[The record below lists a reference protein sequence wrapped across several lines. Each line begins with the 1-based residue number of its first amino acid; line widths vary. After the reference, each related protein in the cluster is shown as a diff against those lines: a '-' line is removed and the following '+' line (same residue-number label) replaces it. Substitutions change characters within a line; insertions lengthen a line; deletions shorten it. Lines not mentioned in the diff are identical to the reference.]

1 MEINSETLQY
11 DPGLRRPILS
21 YHPNVRDQV
30 RRAYLQNK
38 PCQPK
43 THAFPYTN
51 FGTKPRRFNPAWFT
65 QFPNWLEYSTSQ
77 DAAYC
82 LCCYLFKP
90 DIGDQSGGDTFVGV
104 GFKNWKCKKKLE
116 IHVGGPNSSH
126 NNVWR
131 NCEALLN
138 QKQHIET
145 VISKQTDQDRIDYRT
160 RLGASVGVSRILL
173 QQGLPFR
180 GHDESENSLNQGN
193 FLEILRWLRHY
204 NEGIKAVTLE
214 NAPENLKLTSPDIQK
229 DISSAISYE
238 IISAITSDINDSL
251 FSILVDES
259 RDKSSKEK
267 MAIVLRFVD
276 KGHVI
281 ERFVGIEHVADTKAS
296 SLKLAIDDFFS
307 RHGLSISK
315 LRGQGYDGASNMQGE
330 FNGLKALIL
339 NENESAFYVHCFAH
353 QLQLALVAVAK
364 KNSEIG
370 DLFTMVS
377 SVVNIVVASSKRRDI
392 LREKHAHVVLEALE
406 NNELSSGQ
414 GLNQETTLKRASDTR
429 WSSHYNCLISLA
441 HMFSSTI
448 EVLEIVR
455 KDGTSS
461 EQKFEAKVLLT
472 FIQSF
477 NFIFGLHL
485 MKKVLGITNDLSQ
498 ALQKKDQDIV
508 NAMNL
513 VNICKGRLQR
523 MRESGWES
531 LFDEVSSFCDKN
543 CIKIPSMDDIFTSGE
558 RPNRKA
564 HPITNVHHYRVDLFT
579 DVIDKQLTEL
589 NDRFTEK
596 NTELLLCV
604 ACLSPSNSFSA
615 FDKEKLMRLAQFYP
629 SDFSE
634 HDLELLKE
642 QLENYIWD
650 MTSNSEFADL
660 KGISDLAQKMV
671 GTKKDHTYPLVYLL
685 LTLAL
690 ILPVATAS
698 VERVFSAMN
707 IVKNTL
713 RNRMGDLWMNDCLVA
728 YIEKDIFNSI
738 EDEAIMQR
746 FQNMK
751 TRRGQLF

>member
-1 MEINSETLQY
+1 M
-11 DPGLRRPILS
+11 S
-21 YHPNVRDQV
+21 Y
-30 RRAYLQNK
+30 
-38 PCQPK
+38 
-43 THAFPYTN
+43 
-51 FGTKPRRFNPAWFT
+51 
-65 QFPNWLEYSTSQ
+65 
-77 DAAYC
+77 
-82 LCCYLFKP
+82 
-90 DIGDQSGGDTFVGV
+90 QSGGDTFVGV

-126 NNVWR
+126 NNAWR

-160 RLGASVGVSRILL
+160 RL
-173 QQGLPFR
+173 GLPFR

-204 NEGIKAVTLE
+204 NEGIKA
-214 NAPENLKLTSPDIQK
+214 

-259 RDKSSKEK
+259 RDKSSNEQ

-315 LRGQGYDGASNMQGE
+315 LRGQGYDGAN
-330 FNGLKALIL
+330 
-339 NENESAFYVHCFAH
+339 
-353 QLQLALVAVAK
+353 
-364 KNSEIG
+364 
-370 DLFTMVS
+370 LFTMVS

-448 EVLEIVR
+448 
-455 KDGTSS
+455 
-461 EQKFEAKVLLT
+461 
-472 FIQSF
+472 
-477 NFIFGLHL
+477 
-485 MKKVLGITNDLSQ
+485 
-498 ALQKKDQDIV
+498 
-508 NAMNL
+508 
-513 VNICKGRLQR
+513 
-523 MRESGWES
+523 
-531 LFDEVSSFCDKN
+531 
-543 CIKIPSMDDIFTSGE
+543 
-558 RPNRKA
+558 
-564 HPITNVHHYRVDLFT
+564 
-579 DVIDKQLTEL
+579 EL

-713 RNRMGDLWMNDCLVA
+713 RNRMAPLFHHKGSDHYM
-728 YIEKDIFNSI
+728 KK
-738 EDEAIMQR
+738 ED
-746 FQNMK
+746 
-751 TRRGQLF
+751 

>member
-1 MEINSETLQY
+1 MERYFKRKTQPEILEPSPKSPKNNESSSKQTCVDSMEINSETLQY
-11 DPGLRRPILS
+11 DPGLCTPILS

-116 IHVGGPNSSH
+116 IHVGRPNSSH
-126 NNVWR
+126 NSAWR

-193 FLEILRWLRHY
+193 FLEILRWLRHS

-214 NAPENLKLTSPDIQK
+214 NAPENLKLTSPDIQN
-229 DISSAISYE
+229 DISSSISYE

-259 RDKSSKEK
+259 RDKSSKEQ

-281 ERFVGIEHVADTKAS
+281 ERFVGIEHVVDTKAS

-315 LRGQGYDGASNMQGE
+315 LHGQGYDGVSNMQ
-330 FNGLKALIL
+330 
-339 NENESAFYVHCFAH
+339 
-353 QLQLALVAVAK
+353 ALVAVAK

-392 LREKHAHVVLEALE
+392 LREKHTHVVLEALE

-414 GLNQETTLKRASDTR
+414 GFGDHKRFIAG
-429 WSSHYNCLISLA
+429 I
-441 HMFSSTI
+441 
-448 EVLEIVR
+448 
-455 KDGTSS
+455 
-461 EQKFEAKVLLT
+461 AKEG
-472 FIQSF
+472 SRYCEC
-477 NFIFGLHL
+477 NE
-485 MKKVLGITNDLSQ
+485 LGQ
-498 ALQKKDQDIV
+498 Y
-508 NAMNL
+508 M
-513 VNICKGRLQR
+513 QR

-543 CIKIPSMDDIFTSGE
+543 RIKIPSMDDSFTSGE

-564 HPITNVHHYRVDLFT
+564 HPITNVHRYRVDLFT

-596 NTELLLCV
+596 NTKLLLCV
-604 ACLSPSNSFSA
+604 ACLSPINSFFA

-650 MTSNSEFADL
+650 MTSNSEFVDL

-738 EDEAIMQR
+738 EDEAIMQW

>member
-1 MEINSETLQY
+1 M
-11 DPGLRRPILS
+11 
-21 YHPNVRDQV
+21 
-30 RRAYLQNK
+30 
-38 PCQPK
+38 
-43 THAFPYTN
+43 
-51 FGTKPRRFNPAWFT
+51 
-65 QFPNWLEYSTSQ
+65 
-77 DAAYC
+77 
-82 LCCYLFKP
+82 
-90 DIGDQSGGDTFVGV
+90 
-104 GFKNWKCKKKLE
+104 
-116 IHVGGPNSSH
+116 HVGGPNSSH
-126 NNVWR
+126 NNAWR

-145 VISKQTDQDRIDYRT
+145 VISKQTNQDQIDYRT
-160 RLGASVGVSRILL
+160 QLGASIGVSRILF

-193 FLEILRWLRHY
+193 FLKILWWLRHY

-238 IISAITSDINDSL
+238 IINAITSDINDSL

-259 RDKSSKEK
+259 RDKSSKEQ
-267 MAIVLRFVD
+267 MAIVLRYVD

-315 LRGQGYDGASNMQGE
+315 LRGQGYDGASNMQ
-330 FNGLKALIL
+330 
-339 NENESAFYVHCFAH
+339 
-353 QLQLALVAVAK
+353 
-364 KNSEIG
+364 EIG

-377 SVVNIVVASSKRRDI
+377 SVVNVMVASSKRRDI

-414 GLNQETTLKRASDTR
+414 GLNQDTTLKR
-429 WSSHYNCLISLA
+429 
-441 HMFSSTI
+441 
-448 EVLEIVR
+448 
-455 KDGTSS
+455 
-461 EQKFEAKVLLT
+461 
-472 FIQSF
+472 
-477 NFIFGLHL
+477 
-485 MKKVLGITNDLSQ
+485 VLGITNDLSQ

-513 VNICKGRLQR
+513 INICKGRLQR

-543 CIKIPSMDDIFTSGE
+543 RIKIPSMDDIFTSGE

-579 DVIDKQLTEL
+579 DVIDEQLTQL

-604 ACLSPSNSFSA
+604 ACLSPN
-615 FDKEKLMRLAQFYP
+615 
-629 SDFSE
+629 
-634 HDLELLKE
+634 
-642 QLENYIWD
+642 
-650 MTSNSEFADL
+650 L

-713 RNRMGDLWMNDCLVA
+713 RNRMSDLWMNDCLVA

-738 EDEAIMQR
+738 EEEAIMQR

-751 TRRGQLF
+751 TRQGQLF

>member
-1 MEINSETLQY
+1 MERYFKRKTQPEILEPSPKSPKNNESSSRQTCVDSMEINSETLQY
-11 DPGLRRPILS
+11 DPGLRTPILS
-21 YHPNVRDQV
+21 YHPNVRD
-30 RRAYLQNK
+30 
-38 PCQPK
+38 
-43 THAFPYTN
+43 
-51 FGTKPRRFNPAWFT
+51 
-65 QFPNWLEYSTSQ
+65 Q

-126 NNVWR
+126 NNAWR

-145 VISKQTDQDRIDYRT
+145 IISKQTDQDRIDYRT
-160 RLGASVGVSRILL
+160 RLGASIGVSRILL

-193 FLEILRWLRHY
+193 FLEILRWLSHS

-214 NAPENLKLTSPDIQK
+214 NAPENLKLTSPDVQN
-229 DISSAISYE
+229 DISSSISYE
-238 IISAITSDINDSL
+238 IISAITCDINDSL

-259 RDKSSKEK
+259 RDKSSKEQ

-315 LRGQGYDGASNMQGE
+315 LHGQGYDGASNMQGE

-392 LREKHAHVVLEALE
+392 LREKHTHVVLEALE

-461 EQKFEAKVLLT
+461 EQKFEAK
-472 FIQSF
+472 
-477 NFIFGLHL
+477 
-485 MKKVLGITNDLSQ
+485 

-513 VNICKGRLQR
+513 VNKCKGRLQR
-523 MRESGWES
+523 M
-531 LFDEVSSFCDKN
+531 
-543 CIKIPSMDDIFTSGE
+543 
-558 RPNRKA
+558 
-564 HPITNVHHYRVDLFT
+564 
-579 DVIDKQLTEL
+579 
-589 NDRFTEK
+589 
-596 NTELLLCV
+596 
-604 ACLSPSNSFSA
+604 
-615 FDKEKLMRLAQFYP
+615 
-629 SDFSE
+629 
-634 HDLELLKE
+634 
-642 QLENYIWD
+642 
-650 MTSNSEFADL
+650 
-660 KGISDLAQKMV
+660 
-671 GTKKDHTYPLVYLL
+671 
-685 LTLAL
+685 
-690 ILPVATAS
+690 
-698 VERVFSAMN
+698 
-707 IVKNTL
+707 
-713 RNRMGDLWMNDCLVA
+713 
-728 YIEKDIFNSI
+728 
-738 EDEAIMQR
+738 
-746 FQNMK
+746 
-751 TRRGQLF
+751 

>member
-126 NNVWR
+126 NNAWR

-193 FLEILRWLRHY
+193 FLEILQWLRHY
-204 NEGIKAVTLE
+204 NNGIKVVTLE
-214 NAPENLKLTSPDIQK
+214 NALENLKLTSPDIQK

-259 RDKSSKEK
+259 RDKSSKEQ

-315 LRGQGYDGASNMQGE
+315 LHGQGYDGASNMQGE

-339 NENESAFYVHCFAH
+339 NENESAFNVHCFAH
-353 QLQLALVAVAK
+353 QLQLALVVVAK
-364 KNSEIG
+364 KNSEIR

-414 GLNQETTLKRASDTR
+414 
-429 WSSHYNCLISLA
+429 
-441 HMFSSTI
+441 

-455 KDGTSS
+455 KDGISS
-461 EQKFEAKVLLT
+461 EQKFEAR
-472 FIQSF
+472 
-477 NFIFGLHL
+477 
-485 MKKVLGITNDLSQ
+485 

-531 LFDEVSSFCDKN
+531 LFDEVSSF
-543 CIKIPSMDDIFTSGE
+543 
-558 RPNRKA
+558 
-564 HPITNVHHYRVDLFT
+564 Y
-579 DVIDKQLTEL
+579 KQLTEL

-698 VERVFSAMN
+698 IERVFSAMN
-707 IVKNTL
+707 IVKNSL

-738 EDEAIMQR
+738 EDETIMQR

>member
-1 MEINSETLQY
+1 MERYFKRKTQPEILEPSPKSPKNNESSSKQTCVDSMEINSETLQY

-65 QFPNWLEYSTSQ
+65 QFPNWLEYSTSH

-90 DIGDQSGGDTFVGV
+90 DIGDQSGGGDTFVGV

-116 IHVGGPNSSH
+116 IHVGGPHSSH
-126 NNVWR
+126 NNAWR

-180 GHDESENSLNQGN
+180 GHDESENSLNQGK
-193 FLEILRWLRHY
+193 FLEILRWLHHY

-238 IISAITSDINDSL
+238 IINAITSDINDSL

-259 RDKSSKEK
+259 RDKSSKEQ
-267 MAIVLRFVD
+267 MAIVLCFVD

-315 LRGQGYDGASNMQGE
+315 LCGQGYDGASNMQGE

-377 SVVNIVVASSKRRDI
+377 SVVNIMVASSKRRDI
-392 LREKHAHVVLEALE
+392 LREKHAHVILKALE

-523 MRESGWES
+523 MRENGWES

-543 CIKIPSMDDIFTSGE
+543 RIKIPSMDGIFTSGE

-579 DVIDKQLTEL
+579 DVIDKQLTKL

-604 ACLSPSNSFSA
+604 ACLSPN
-615 FDKEKLMRLAQFYP
+615 
-629 SDFSE
+629 
-634 HDLELLKE
+634 
-642 QLENYIWD
+642 
-650 MTSNSEFADL
+650 L

-671 GTKKDHTYPLVYLL
+671 RTKKDHTYPLVYLL

-698 VERVFSAMN
+698 VE
-707 IVKNTL
+707 
-713 RNRMGDLWMNDCLVA
+713 
-728 YIEKDIFNSI
+728 
-738 EDEAIMQR
+738 
-746 FQNMK
+746 
-751 TRRGQLF
+751 

>member
-1 MEINSETLQY
+1 MATMIVPATFATNFPTTNYAWRLVAVDAATLWRCVEVQLFMAFPSSLVCMALHQRFIERYFKRKTQPEILEPSPKSPKNNESSSKQTCVDSMEINLETLQY

-43 THAFPYTN
+43 THAFSYTN

-65 QFPNWLEYSTSQ
+65 QFSNWLEYSTSQ

-126 NNVWR
+126 NNAWR

-145 VISKQTDQDRIDYRT
+145 VISKQTDQDRIDYQT

-193 FLEILRWLRHY
+193 FLEILWWLRHY

-238 IISAITSDINDSL
+238 IIGAITSDINDSL

-259 RDKSSKEK
+259 RDKSSKEQ

-315 LRGQGYDGASNMQGE
+315 LRRQGYDGAT
-330 FNGLKALIL
+330 
-339 NENESAFYVHCFAH
+339 
-353 QLQLALVAVAK
+353 LVAMAK

-392 LREKHAHVVLEALE
+392 LREKHVHVVLEALE

-414 GLNQETTLKRASDTR
+414 DLNQETTLKRASDTR

-455 KDGTSS
+455 KNGTSS
-461 EQKFEAKVLLT
+461 EQKFEAK
-472 FIQSF
+472 
-477 NFIFGLHL
+477 
-485 MKKVLGITNDLSQ
+485 

-523 MRESGWES
+523 MRES
-531 LFDEVSSFCDKN
+531 
-543 CIKIPSMDDIFTSGE
+543 
-558 RPNRKA
+558 
-564 HPITNVHHYRVDLFT
+564 
-579 DVIDKQLTEL
+579 
-589 NDRFTEK
+589 
-596 NTELLLCV
+596 
-604 ACLSPSNSFSA
+604 
-615 FDKEKLMRLAQFYP
+615 EKLMRLAQFYP

-650 MTSNSEFADL
+650 MISNSEFADL

-671 GTKKDHTYPLVYLL
+671 GTKKDHTYLLVYLL

>member
-1 MEINSETLQY
+1 MSNL
-11 DPGLRRPILS
+11 
-21 YHPNVRDQV
+21 
-30 RRAYLQNK
+30 NK
-38 PCQPK
+38 LD
-43 THAFPYTN
+43 
-51 FGTKPRRFNPAWFT
+51 FT
-65 QFPNWLEYSTSQ
+65 ALE
-77 DAAYC
+77 
-82 LCCYLFKP
+82 
-90 DIGDQSGGDTFVGV
+90 
-104 GFKNWKCKKKLE
+104 
-116 IHVGGPNSSH
+116 
-126 NNVWR
+126 
-131 NCEALLN
+131 
-138 QKQHIET
+138 
-145 VISKQTDQDRIDYRT
+145 
-160 RLGASVGVSRILL
+160 VSRRNYLKWVQDVKLHLIAKNLR
-173 QQGLPFR
+173 PTIE
-180 GHDESENSLNQGN
+180 DETNNL
-193 FLEILRWLRHY
+193 
-204 NEGIKAVTLE
+204 GIKAVTLE
-214 NAPENLKLTSPDIQK
+214 NAPENLKSTSPDIQK

-259 RDKSSKEK
+259 RDKSSKEQ
-267 MAIVLRFVD
+267 MAIVLRYVD

-281 ERFVGIEHVADTKAS
+281 ECFVGIEHVADTKAS

-339 NENESAFYVHCFAH
+339 NENESVFYVYCFAH
-353 QLQLALVAVAK
+353 QLQLTLVAVAK

-377 SVVNIVVASSKRRDI
+377 SVVNVVVASSKRRDI

-414 GLNQETTLKRASDTR
+414 GLNQETTLKQASDTR

-461 EQKFEAKVLLT
+461 KQKFEAKVLLT

-485 MKKVLGITNDLSQ
+485 MKKVLGITNNLSQ

-543 CIKIPSMDDIFTSGE
+543 
-558 RPNRKA
+558 
-564 HPITNVHHYRVDLFT
+564 H
-579 DVIDKQLTEL
+579 KQLTEL

-615 FDKEKLMRLAQFYP
+615 FDKEKLMLLAQFYP

-671 GTKKDHTYPLVYLL
+671 GTKKDHTYPLVYLF

-713 RNRMGDLWMNDCLVA
+713 RNRMSDLWMNDCLVA
-728 YIEKDIFNSI
+728 YIENDIFNSI